1 MEVGK
6 MIYPDY
12 PMAQELK
19 LLFKS
24 GLKDF
29 ERYLQS
35 ILFYPSETI
44 IEASQHGLF
53 IFSKNE
59 EALER
64 PVEVL
69 DDIFRDA
76 IRSAAPQVRYF
87 RKDHR
92 LYEPI
97 MHLRVNVN
105 NHFSRQVE
113 EDLLKREAVVFE
125 NDKVRNGYVLRAEGP
140 LRNLIGYKNDLNE
153 ITDHSAHC
161 LSWLDRYSPWRTC

>member
-1 MEVGK
+1 

-12 PMAQELK
+12 PLAQELK

-24 GLKDF
+24 GLRDF

-64 PVEVL
+64 PVRVL

-76 IRSAAPQVRYF
+76 IRSASPQVRYF
-87 RKDHR
+87 RRGSK

-97 MHLRVNVN
+97 MHLRVSVN
-105 NHFSRQVE
+105 NHFSKEVE
-113 EDLLKREAVVFE
+113 ADLLRREAVVFE

-140 LRNLIGYKNDLNE
+140 LRNLIGYKKDLDA
-153 ITDHSAHC
+153 ITDHSAYC
-161 LSWLDRYSPWRTC
+161 LSWLDRYTHWRTS